1 MKKPKTKG
9 HGGAGKDK
17 SRDNSGNRVYNDIT
31 FVDPSGL
38 VVRSSK
44 VTQTLLHG
52 YHVSNY
58 ERKLKKYK

>member
-44 VTQTLLHG
+44 VT
-52 YHVSNY
+52 
-58 ERKLKKYK
+58 